1 MKILCVCDY
10 GVNRSVHIAHVLKFR
25 GNHDTLAVGINTSS
39 PETIAML
46 ADWAD
51 LVILT
56 DDVQR
61 VYLPVDTTNVW
72 VWSLLDGAK
81 RPFNAHQH
89 KLVERYIDEYRARL
103 IEMDERLRDG
113 DLVRHNGK

>member
-1 MKILCVCDY
+1 
-10 GVNRSVHIAHVLKFR
+10 
-25 GNHDTLAVGINTSS
+25 
-39 PETIAML
+39 
-46 ADWAD
+46 
-51 LVILT
+51 
-56 DDVQR
+56 
-61 VYLPVDTTNVW
+61 

-113 DLVRHNGK
+113 DLVRSNGK